1 MIKVWDDFAWEDYL
15 YWQSQ
20 DKETLK
26 RVNQLLHDIDRNGY
40 SGIGKPEALKG
51 NLHGYWSRR
60 IDDTTR
66 LIDRIVD
73 NRIEILQCR
82 SHYRQK

>member
-1 MIKVWDDFAWEDYL
+1 MIKVWDDYL

-60 IDDTTR
+60 IDDTNR
-66 LIDRIVD
+66 LIYRIVD